1 MYRLEFSD
9 PDPVF
14 LDITPDDAVAETLQ
28 ESKIDCLTKEK
39 VRIIYSICLY
49 SFLS

>member
-14 LDITPDDAVAETLQ
+14 VDITPEDAVAETLQ

-39 VRIIYSICLY
+39 VYLLY
-49 SFLS
+49 YL